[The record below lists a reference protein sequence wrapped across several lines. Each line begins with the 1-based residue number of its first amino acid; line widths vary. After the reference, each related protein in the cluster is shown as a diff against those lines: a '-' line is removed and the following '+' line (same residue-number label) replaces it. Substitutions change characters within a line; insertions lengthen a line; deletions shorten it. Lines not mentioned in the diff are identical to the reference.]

1 MKSVFTKVKSLGTV
15 AKLAIC
21 LAIIIV
27 GYLSYKNLFAQAATP
42 TTYTL
47 TTVSRGDIIISVAG
61 TGQVVADNQVDVK
74 AQGSGQITGVYVSA
88 GQSVYTGQIIARL
101 DARSAGTS
109 LAQAQNNYKSA
120 EANYNKALAGLTTT
134 DDTLAKNPIDTA
146 KTNLTN
152 TQQSALDKL
161 KSTYIQVSDLVVA
174 TNPLYTIPTDSY
186 PTFSGSGVL
195 FNNEALVSKVAR
207 TRGEINQTLPAWR
220 SSVDSATTDSV
231 EAQIDSSINQLENAY
246 TYFDNLNTLF
256 VNYAIEQNNTT
267 TIQNY
272 QNSSASARSTI
283 RSAITS
289 LNTIKQN
296 LATAKSN
303 ITQSELTYQSKVE
316 PLSSNDLAIQK
327 ASLENARLSVVSAAN
342 NYENTVVR
350 APFDGVVASVNAHL
364 GESGASS
371 IATIITQKKIAKIA
385 VSESDVVHIKIGQK
399 VSLTLDALG
408 ETTFT
413 GKVVAIDAVGTVTQ
427 GVVTYNVQI
436 AFDTTDEEIKPNM
449 SVSANIITSITPGV
463 LTLSTSAIKTRNNT
477 STVQK
482 VDEPVSA
489 TSTDNVTLLQ
499 SPATTTVEIGA
510 YNDELIEIKN
520 GLKEGD
526 LVILKTNKSTTQ
538 TTSSNSVFNLLG
550 GSRSGAS
557 GSRSGGGAPMMIS
570 R

>member
-1 MKSVFTKVKSLGTV
+1 MKSVFTKVKSLGTI

-21 LAIIIV
+21 LAIIIL
-27 GYLSYKNLFAQAATP
+27 GYFGYKNLFAQAATP

-47 TTVSRGDIIISVAG
+47 TTVSRGDIITSVTG

-88 GQSVYTGQIIARL
+88 GQSVRTGQIIARL

-231 EAQIDSSINQLENAY
+231 EAQIDSSINQLESAY

-296 LATAKSN
+296 IATAKSS

-327 ASLENARLSVVSAAN
+327 ASLENARLSIVSAAN

-350 APFDGVVASVNAHL
+350 APFDGVVASVNAQL

-463 LTLSTSAIKTRNNT
+463 LALSTSAIKTRNNT

-499 SPATTTVEIGA
+499 SPATTTIEIGVH
-510 YNDELIEIKN
+510 NDELTEIKS

-526 LVILKTNKSTTQ
+526 VVILKTNKSTTQ

-550 GSRSGAS
+550 GSRSGVS
-557 GSRSGGGAPMMIS
+557 GSRSSGGASMMIP

>member
-1 MKSVFTKVKSLGTV
+1 MKSVFNKVKSLSTPL
-15 AKLAIC
+15 KLIIC
-21 LAIIIV
+21 FAVILAAYF
-27 GYLSYKNLFAQAATP
+27 GYKNLFAQAAVP
-42 TTYTL
+42 TTYNL
-47 TTVSRGDIIISVAG
+47 TTVSRGDIITSVAG

-74 AQGSGQITGVYVSA
+74 AQGSGQIVGVYVSA
-88 GQSVYTGQIIARL
+88 GQSVRTGQILARL

-161 KSTYIQVSDLVVA
+161 KSTYIQVNDLVVA

-186 PTFSGSGVL
+186 PTFTGSGVM

-207 TRGEINQTLPAWR
+207 ARGEINQSLPTWK
-220 SSVDSATTDSV
+220 SSVDSATFDSV
-231 EAQIDSSINQLENAY
+231 EAQIDSSINQLEDTY

-267 TIQNY
+267 TIQSY

-283 RSAITS
+283 RSAISS

-316 PLSSNDLAIQK
+316 PLSNNDIAIQK

-350 APFDGVVASVNAHL
+350 APFDGVVASVNAHV
-364 GESGASS
+364 GESGAAS

-408 ETTFT
+408 DTTFT
-413 GKVVAIDAVGTVTQ
+413 GKVVAVDAVGTVTQ
-427 GVVTYNVQI
+427 GVVTYNIQI
-436 AFDTTDEEIKPNM
+436 AFDTSDEEIKPNM

-463 LTLSTSAIKTRNNT
+463 LTLDVAAVKTRNNT

-526 LVILKTNKSTTQ
+526 VVILKTNKSTTQ

-557 GSRSGGGAPMMIS
+557 GSRSSGGAQMMIP